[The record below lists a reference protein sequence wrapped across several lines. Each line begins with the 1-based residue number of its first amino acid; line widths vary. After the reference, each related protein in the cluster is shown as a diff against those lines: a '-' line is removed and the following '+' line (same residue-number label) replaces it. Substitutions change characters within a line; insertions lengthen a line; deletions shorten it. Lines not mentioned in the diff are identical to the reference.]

1 METTMKIIPLAA
13 AALLLAAPA
22 QAQSVADFYK
32 GKTVR
37 LIVGIAVGSGYDVN
51 ARLLA
56 RHLGKH
62 IPGNPTIVV
71 QNQPGA
77 GSVTMTAQLQTQGP
91 FDGTVIGAAFGGMPT
106 IPLLQPQ
113 SAKRIEPTK
122 LIWIG
127 NTNKE
132 THVSYVWHT
141 APVQSLDQLK
151 TKELITGAQGPGS
164 SQYDFPPVARA
175 LLGLK
180 FKVVSGYGSTSKI
193 NLAME
198 SGEIHA
204 GIAAWTTVKTL
215 QSKWLKEKKIK
226 IIAQWAL
233 RPNPELPG
241 VPNIFDLAKT
251 DADRDAFRLV
261 MARLDIGRPF
271 FVPPGVPADRV
282 AALRKAFDDT
292 MKDKDYLAEAKRL
305 RIDTDSMSGTEL
317 AALVAQVSKTP
328 AATVK
333 RVRAALEAK

>member
-1 METTMKIIPLAA
+1 MRKLVLAIVALAA
-13 AALLLAAPA
+13 LQAPTRA
-22 QAQSVADFYK
+22 ESVADFYK
-32 GKTVR
+32 GKTIR
-37 LIVGIAVGSGYDVN
+37 LVVGIAVGSGYDVN

-56 RHLGKH
+56 RHLGQH
-62 IPGNPTIVV
+62 IPGHPTIVV

-106 IPLLQPQ
+106 IPLLQPE
-113 SAKRIEPTK
+113 AGKRIDPTK
-122 LIWIG
+122 LLYIG

-141 APVQSLDQLK
+141 APVQTLDQLR
-151 TKELITGAQGPGS
+151 THELITGAQGPGS
-164 SQYDFPPVARA
+164 SQYDFPPVANA
-175 LLGLK
+175 LLGFK

-215 QSKWLKEKKIK
+215 QSQWLEEKKIK
-226 IIAQWAL
+226 ILAQWAL
-233 RPNPELPG
+233 RSNPELPG
-241 VPNIFDLAKT
+241 VPNIFDLAKSE
-251 DADRDAFRLV
+251 ADRDAFRLV

-271 FVPPGVPADRV
+271 FVPSGTPDDRV

-292 MKDKDYLAEAKRL
+292 MHDPAFLAEAKKL
-305 RIDTDSMSGTEL
+305 KIDIDPLTGTEL
-317 AALVAQVSKTP
+317 GALVEQVSKTP
-328 AATVK
+328 TATVE
-333 RVRAALEAK
+333 RVRKLLEPK

>member
-1 METTMKIIPLAA
+1 MRKVLLTTC
-13 AALLLAAPA
+13 ALLVFLAPA
-22 QAQSVADFYK
+22 SAQSVADFYK
-32 GKTVR
+32 GKTIR

-51 ARLLA
+51 SRLLA

-77 GSVTMTAQLQTQGP
+77 GSVTMTAQLQSQGP

-106 IPLLQPQ
+106 IPLLQPGR
-113 SAKRIEPTK
+113 AKQIAPTK
-122 LIWIG
+122 LVYIG
-127 NTNKE
+127 NTNRE

-141 APVQSLDQLK
+141 APVQTLDQLK
-151 TKELITGAQGPGS
+151 TRELITGAQGPGS

-175 LLGLK
+175 LLGLR

-193 NLAME
+193 NLAIE
-198 SGEIHA
+198 NGEIHA
-204 GIAAWTTVKTL
+204 GIAAWTTLKTL
-215 QSKWLKEKKIK
+215 KSKWLEEKKAK
-226 IIAQWAL
+226 VLAQWAL

-241 VPNIFDLAKT
+241 VPNIFDLAKSN
-251 DADRDAFRLV
+251 ADRDAFRLV

-282 AALRKAFDDT
+282 AALRKAFDAT
-292 MKDKDYLAEAKRL
+292 MKDPAFLAEAKKL
-305 RIDTDSMSGTEL
+305 KIDIDAMTGAEL
-317 AALVAQVSKTP
+317 AALVEQVSKTP

-333 RVRAALEAK
+333 RVRDALEAK

>member
-1 METTMKIIPLAA
+1 MNAFQIAVA
-13 AALLLAAPA
+13 GVLLATAPA
-22 QAQSVADFYK
+22 HAESAADFYK
-32 GKTVR
+32 GKTIR
-37 LIVGIAVGSGYDVN
+37 LVVGIAVGSGYDVN

-56 RHLGKH
+56 RHLGDH

-77 GSVTMTAQLQTQGP
+77 GSVTMTAQLQSQGP

-106 IPLLQPQ
+106 IPLLQPE
-113 SAKRIEPTK
+113 AGRRIEPTR
-122 LIWIG
+122 LLWIG
-127 NTNKE
+127 NTNRE

-141 APVQSLDQLK
+141 APVQTIEQLK
-151 TKELITGAQGPGS
+151 KRELITGAQGPGS
-164 SQYDFPPVARA
+164 SQFDFPPVARA
-175 LLGLK
+175 LLGLQ

-204 GIAAWTTVKTL
+204 GIAAWTTLKTL
-215 QSKWLKEKKIK
+215 QSQWIAQKKINLM
-226 IIAQWAL
+226 AQWAL

-251 DADRDAFRLV
+251 EADRDAFRLI

-282 AALRKAFDDT
+282 ATLRAAFDAT
-292 MKDKDYLAEAKRL
+292 MKDPAFLAEAKKL
-305 RIDTDSMSGTEL
+305 RIDIDPMTGVEL
-317 AALVAQVSKTP
+317 AALVERVNGTP
-328 AATVK
+328 AATVS